1 MLQVVLTEAP
11 NRERYRTPSTD
22 AEELRP
28 SLAIRLTRWGNQRL
42 HAYLV
47 ARRYRKTVQTLA
59 GLDDRTLHDIG
70 IDRSEITSYAS
81 RGGEDRH
88 PARRQAPLYVS
99 PY

>member
-11 NRERYRTPSTD
+11 NRENYRTPSIEV
-22 AEELRP
+22 EELRP
-28 SLAIRLTRWGNQRL
+28 SLAIRLAWWANQRL

-47 ARRYRKTVQTLA
+47 ARRYRKTVRTLA

-81 RGGEDRH
+81 RGGDDRH
-88 PARRQAPLYVS
+88 PSRRQAPLYVS

>member
-11 NRERYRTPSTD
+11 NRERYRTASTD

-28 SLAIRLTRWGNQRL
+28 SLASRLARWGNQRL

-47 ARRYRKTVQTLA
+47 ARRYRKTARTLA
-59 GLDDRTLHDIG
+59 SLDDRTLHDIG
-70 IDRSEITSYAS
+70 LDRSEITSYAS
-81 RGGEDRH
+81 RGDEDRH
-88 PARRQAPLYVS
+88 PARRHAPLYVS

>member
-11 NRERYRTPSTD
+11 NRENYRIASTEQ
-22 AEELRP
+22 EEFRP
-28 SLAIRLTRWGNQRL
+28 SIAIRLARWGNQRL

-70 IDRSEITSYAS
+70 LDRSEITSYAS
-81 RGGEDRH
+81 RGDEDRH